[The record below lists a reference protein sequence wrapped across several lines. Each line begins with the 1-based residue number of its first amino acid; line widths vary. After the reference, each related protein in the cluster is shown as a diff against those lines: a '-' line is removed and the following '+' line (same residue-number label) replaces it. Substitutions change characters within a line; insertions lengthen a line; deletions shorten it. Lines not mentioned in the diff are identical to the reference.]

1 MMDFELTQDD
11 LELVHALQIA
21 PRSSWTELGKVL
33 GRHPATLSNRW
44 NRLHSQRVVWI
55 LGHLGG
61 RPQMHCT
68 ALLDVEA
75 DPRLMDATLRAL
87 CRIPEV
93 NSVDSSSRNADFR
106 LTCIAPDW
114 LSMSHRVLPKLW
126 AVEGVLRIKTSVCTR
141 VYASGDQ
148 WRLDVLSHRQE
159 DELRAL
165 APAPQVSVGT
175 IPAALWPCLEVLQVN
190 GRATARDIA
199 QSTGQHPATAARLLN
214 AALSAGMIYI
224 RCELASDYSG
234 SPLLVQWF
242 TKVPPGLEDRIAQ
255 FLKTFRS
262 LRLCAATTGEANL
275 TFNMQLHEPSEIA
288 SIERKLVAQFP
299 QLRILETCVATR
311 SYKRMGWLLDADGRF
326 NRSPDSIESS
336 YRSRLHS

>member
-1 MMDFELTQDD
+1 MIDFELTPDD

-33 GRHPATLSNRW
+33 GRHPSTLSDRW
-44 NRLHSQRVVWI
+44 NRLHSQRLVWI

-68 ALLDVEA
+68 VLLEVEV
-75 DPRLMDATLRAL
+75 DPRFLDDALQAL

-93 NSVDSSSRNADFR
+93 NSVDSSSRHADFR
-106 LTCIAPDW
+106 LTCIAPEW
-114 LSMSHRVLPKLW
+114 LSMSRQVLPKLW
-126 AVEGVLRIKTSVCTR
+126 AVEGVLRIKVAVCTR

-148 WRLDVLSHRQE
+148 WRLDVLSRRQE

-165 APAPQVSVGT
+165 APPPQASNGI
-175 IPAALWPCLEVLQVN
+175 IPTALWPCLEVLQVN

-199 QSTGQHPATAARLLN
+199 RSTGQHPSTAARFLN
-214 AALSAGMIYI
+214 AALSSGMLYI

-242 TKVPPGLEDRIAQ
+242 TKVPPGMEDRIAQ

-275 TFNMQLHEPSEIA
+275 TFNMQLHEPSEIV
-288 SIERKLVAQFP
+288 SIERRLVAQFP
-299 QLRILETCVATR
+299 QLRILETCVGTR

-326 NRSPDSIESS
+326 KRFPDSIESS
-336 YRSRLHS
+336 YRSRPHS